1 MNRGPIV
8 TAIAIGLGLYGIYI
22 ASFVPGLLV
31 GPPIPL
37 MIVGFVAQAVAGVL
51 GAVGVWMGATW
62 APIAIVVLGAAIAF
76 TSLSEAFLL
85 GIVSYDH
92 ALAVSFVG
100 LLITVLIAMYLR
112 GRTRSAF
119 ART

>member
-8 TAIAIGLGLYGIYI
+8 AAIAIGLGLYGIYI
-22 ASFVPGLLV
+22 GSFLPGILV

-37 MIVGFVAQAVAGVL
+37 MIVGFLAQAVAGVL
-51 GAVGVWMGATW
+51 GAVAVWMGAAW
-62 APIAIVVLGAAIAF
+62 APFAVVVLGAAIAF

-100 LLITVLIAMYLR
+100 LLVTVLIAWYVR
-112 GRTRSAF
+112 RPRAVDV
-119 ART
+119 R